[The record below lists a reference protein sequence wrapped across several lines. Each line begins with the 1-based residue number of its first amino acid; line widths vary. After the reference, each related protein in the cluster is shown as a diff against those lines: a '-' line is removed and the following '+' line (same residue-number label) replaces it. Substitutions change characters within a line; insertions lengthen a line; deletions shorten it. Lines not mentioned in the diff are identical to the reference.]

1 MFQKIVLNFFLKPTN
16 SRIIT
21 AEELI
26 ELSTNE
32 ELKLKLKKWIS
43 RILAS
48 KANSSIISGFMG
60 CIKEVFHCIPI
71 IFSRKRI

>member
-1 MFQKIVLNFFLKPTN
+1 
-16 SRIIT
+16 
-21 AEELI
+21 
-26 ELSTNE
+26 
-32 ELKLKLKKWIS
+32 LKLKKWIS

-71 IFSRKRI
+71 IIFSWKRI